1 MLRMKNNLFKDI
13 VLTTLVRDKL
23 LLTIDEI
30 DLKKKKFL
38 EYYRQLNENLQIST

>member
-1 MLRMKNNLFKDI
+1 MLRMKNNLFNDI